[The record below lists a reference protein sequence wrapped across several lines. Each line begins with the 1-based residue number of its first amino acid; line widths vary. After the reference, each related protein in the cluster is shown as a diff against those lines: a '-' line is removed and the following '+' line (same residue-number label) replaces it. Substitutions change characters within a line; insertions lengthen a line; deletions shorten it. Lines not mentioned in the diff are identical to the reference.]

1 MFYTYSVSHLHVILS
16 VILWYFMYYMC
27 YRQMQIYNN
36 IKPEYEDDYFPS
48 FYKPDNFQRNMLL
61 LGIGF
66 CTFGC
71 TGGDFLHY
79 YELFDLN
86 AASDEPIHYEQFYY
100 YLTQILPHNYYLW
113 RFCVWG
119 TAFFIVY
126 LIIHNIDT
134 DADIA
139 YIVFVLYLLNYFS
152 NPRQSLG
159 VVLLLLGIILLTRIQ
174 QSSTPILTT
183 CLSLVLISS
192 SAIFHSTMY
201 AFIAVAILCFIPGI
215 KSKYFIIMAFCALPF
230 LYYNI
235 QNSTQFIANF
245 LFSSNDEALKKTTH
259 YLESDFRVTSNL
271 FGWLKIIINRAPYVL
286 IMLITSW
293 RVFFKNE
300 NVSYLE
306 KHLLMFALILVYIS
320 ILFAGNNI
328 SAFLSTRMWD
338 TALYPLAFF
347 SMIYFRNHWEDLF
360 IRYISILLLFSNTY
374 NLLYEIYSVDK
385 LNAEFAL

>member
-1 MFYTYSVSHLHVILS
+1 
-16 VILWYFMYYMC
+16 
-27 YRQMQIYNN
+27 
-36 IKPEYEDDYFPS
+36 
-48 FYKPDNFQRNMLL
+48 
-61 LGIGF
+61 
-66 CTFGC
+66 
-71 TGGDFLHY
+71 
-79 YELFDLN
+79 
-86 AASDEPIHYEQFYY
+86 
-100 YLTQILPHNYYLW
+100 
-113 RFCVWG
+113 
-119 TAFFIVY
+119 
-126 LIIHNIDT
+126 
-134 DADIA
+134 
-139 YIVFVLYLLNYFS
+139 
-152 NPRQSLG
+152 
-159 VVLLLLGIILLTRIQ
+159 
-174 QSSTPILTT
+174 
-183 CLSLVLISS
+183 
-192 SAIFHSTMY
+192 
-201 AFIAVAILCFIPGI
+201 
-215 KSKYFIIMAFCALPF
+215 MAFCALPF

-271 FGWLKIIINRAPYVL
+271 FGWMKIIINRAPYVL

-360 IRYISILLLFSNTY
+360 IRYISILLLLSNTY